1 MSKPKIL
8 CIDLDDTLALTAN
21 TILEYAIH
29 FDKTILNRS
38 GILKKLTLVEIIIIL
53 QECWDGI
60 ENN

>member
-38 GILKKLTLVEIIIIL
+38 GI
-53 QECWDGI
+53 
-60 ENN
+60 